1 MPEGPEI
8 RQAADEVAKALVDR
22 PVTEIFFAFDRLKS
36 FEDILTG
43 EKVTAV
49 KTRGKAMVI
58 CFTVPLYIY
67 SHNQLYGRWYVRK
80 LQSYPTTNRQL
91 RLAVHNSKK
100 SALLYSASDI
110 QVLDEHGLAT
120 HPFLSRVELDVLDQA
135 VTVEQVVD
143 RFLDKRFCRRQLTS
157 LLLDQHFLGG
167 LGNYLRSEILFV
179 AKVHPSLRPVD
190 CDTGQIQA
198 LAQAVLSVTHQS
210 YLTKGIT
217 NDLQIVAHLK
227 EQNFKRSAYRHYVFN
242 REENPC
248 FLCGTTIA
256 KEIYAGRRL
265 YFCPQCQAL

>member
-120 HPFLSRVELDVLDQA
+120 HPFLSRVD
-135 VTVEQVVD
+135 
-143 RFLDKRFCRRQLTS
+143 F
-157 LLLDQHFLGG
+157 
-167 LGNYLRSEILFV
+167 I
-179 AKVHPSLRPVD
+179 
-190 CDTGQIQA
+190 
-198 LAQAVLSVTHQS
+198 
-210 YLTKGIT
+210 
-217 NDLQIVAHLK
+217 IV
-227 EQNFKRSAYRHYVFN
+227 RSAF
-242 REENPC
+242 
-248 FLCGTTIA
+248 F
-256 KEIYAGRRL
+256 GRIG
-265 YFCPQCQAL
+265 